1 LKKTDHIL
9 LVDDD
14 EVLTEFLGVLLRGK
28 GYEVTVAKSGKGALR
43 KLKDNFY
50 AVILIDIKLPDIDGI
65 ELISKMPRAE
75 PDMRKIVLTGN
86 PSFDNVQKA
95 LKAGAHDYLVKPAK
109 LDEIIKTIED
119 QIKIQQAELK
129 ARYKTISLP
138 ADF

>member
-1 LKKTDHIL
+1 MKKTDHIL

-14 EVLTEFLGVLLRGK
+14 DVLTEFLGVLLRGK
-28 GYEVTVAKSGKGALR
+28 GYEVTVVKSGKGALR

-75 PDMRKIVLTGN
+75 PDMRKVVLTGN

-109 LDEIIKTIED
+109 LDEIVKTIED
-119 QIKIQQAELK
+119 QIKIQQTELK

-138 ADF
+138 ANF

>member
-14 EVLTEFLGVLLRGK
+14 DVLTEFLGVLLRGK
-28 GYEVTVAKSGKGALR
+28 GYEVTVVKSGKGALR

-65 ELISKMPRAE
+65 ELISKMPRSE
-75 PDMRKIVLTGN
+75 PDMRKVVLTGN

-109 LDEIIKTIED
+109 LDEIVKTIED
-119 QIKIQQAELK
+119 QIKIQQTELK

-138 ADF
+138 ANF

>member
-1 LKKTDHIL
+1 MKKTDHIL

-28 GYEVTVAKSGKGALR
+28 GYEVTVAKNGKGALR

-75 PDMRKIVLTGN
+75 PDMRKVVLTGN

-109 LDEIIKTIED
+109 LDEIVKTIED
-119 QIKIQQAELK
+119 QIKIQQTELK
-129 ARYKTISLP
+129 KRYKTISLP
-138 ADF
+138 AGF

>member
-28 GYEVTVAKSGKGALR
+28 GYEVTVAKNGKGALR

-75 PDMRKIVLTGN
+75 PDMRKVVLTGN

-109 LDEIIKTIED
+109 LDEIVKTIED
-119 QIKIQQAELK
+119 QIKIQQTELK
-129 ARYKTISLP
+129 KRYKTISLP
-138 ADF
+138 AGF

>member
-1 LKKTDHIL
+1 MKKTDHIL

-75 PDMRKIVLTGN
+75 PDMRKVVLTGN

-129 ARYKTISLP
+129 KRYKTISLP

>member
-1 LKKTDHIL
+1 MKKKDHIL

-65 ELISKMPRAE
+65 ELISKMPKAE
-75 PDMRKIVLTGN
+75 PDMRKVVLTGN

-109 LDEIIKTIED
+109 LDEIVKTVEN

-138 ADF
+138 AGF

>member
-1 LKKTDHIL
+1 MKKTDHIL

-14 EVLTEFLGVLLRGK
+14 DVLTEFLGVLLRGK
-28 GYEVTVAKSGKGALR
+28 GYEVTVVKSGKGALR

-75 PDMRKIVLTGN
+75 PDMRKGVLTGN

-109 LDEIIKTIED
+109 LDEIVKTIED
-119 QIKIQQAELK
+119 QIKIQQTELK

-138 ADF
+138 ANF